1 MRRLFKNCP
10 NKKREQCLDCVML
23 NHCLAK
29 KVKRKIRRIRRGEKV
44 TIVKTILVLM
54 IFLIFSVTLVGYRNK
69 QYSVRMMRPIE
80 TARTEVIEVEPVRDQ
95 DKDIETKVVAKVVT
109 NKESKKNTKKVKNVT
124 KAKISSN
131 GPSEDYY
138 YNISDYDKKIIEK
151 LVYKEARGES
161 IEGKTAVAA
170 VVLNRYVSKENY
182 FNTTSIES
190 IAMQNSQFAD
200 ISEVSQEMLATYP
213 DCKKAVDMALRGWDP
228 TRKMFSNGAKYFF
241 EPNKIGKQE
250 KAKREGITILKIGNH
265 CFHNDFN
272 E

>member
-54 IFLIFSVTLVGYRNK
+54 IFLIFGVTLVGYRNK
-69 QYSVRMMRPIE
+69 QYSVKMMRPIE
-80 TARTEVIEVEPVRDQ
+80 TARTEVIEIEPVRDQ

-109 NKESKKNTKKVKNVT
+109 NKESKKKVKNVT

-190 IAMQNSQFAD
+190 IAMQDSQFAD
-200 ISEVSQEMLATYP
+200 ISEVTQEMLDTYP

-228 TRKMFSNGAKYFF
+228 TRKLFSNGAKYFF
-241 EPNKIGKQE
+241 EPNMISKQE
-250 KAKREGITILKIGNH
+250 KAKREGVTILKIGNH